1 MRLGKTPE
9 KTTYDA
15 RPNVILILAD
25 DMGFSDLGC
34 FGSEIRTPNI
44 NHMAAQGATL
54 SAMYNCARCCP
65 TRASLLTGLYPHRA
79 GVGHMGANLGSPAYQ
94 GYLSNNSVT
103 IAEVLR
109 LSGYRTLMSGK
120 WHVGGDFDARE
131 IDSWRI
137 GDLDHPTPRQ
147 RGFDEFY
154 GMVDGAS
161 SFFSPHCIL
170 RDDGR
175 VEITDNH
182 FHFTDAITDAAI
194 GMINRSMQD
203 AQPFFLY
210 LAYTAPH
217 WPLHAH
223 EEDIAVYDG
232 LYASGWDVIRAAR
245 HEELNSRNLLRDAWD
260 ISPRDVNAPPWA
272 SVSNRDWEARRMQT
286 YAAMVE
292 QMDRGIGKVMAR
304 LDALSIGNDT
314 LVMFLSDNGG
324 CAELMEEDGWAQYY
338 PRVNHDGS
346 IVTPGNRHDLQ
357 AGGKDTFMS
366 YDLPWA
372 NVSNAPFRLFKHWVH
387 EGGISTPLIV
397 RWPQGMPKRVAV
409 HEPAHVV
416 DIMPTILEATG
427 AAYPAEFGGHPVYRP
442 DGESLLSLLQG
453 ADWKREQPIY
463 WEHEGNAALR
473 MGEWKLVRR
482 HGADWELYQM
492 DEDRTELNNLA
503 RRAPTRVRRMARDW
517 QTWADDVG
525 VREWA
530 DLRGVL
536 ARIWGMDSTG

>member
-245 HEELNSRNLLRDAWD
+245 HEELNSRNLLRNAWD

-324 CAELMEEDGWAQYY
+324 CAELMEEDGWAQ
-338 PRVNHDGS
+338 
-346 IVTPGNRHDLQ
+346 
-357 AGGKDTFMS
+357 
-366 YDLPWA
+366 
-372 NVSNAPFRLFKHWVH
+372 
-387 EGGISTPLIV
+387 
-397 RWPQGMPKRVAV
+397 
-409 HEPAHVV
+409 
-416 DIMPTILEATG
+416 
-427 AAYPAEFGGHPVYRP
+427 
-442 DGESLLSLLQG
+442 
-453 ADWKREQPIY
+453 
-463 WEHEGNAALR
+463 
-473 MGEWKLVRR
+473 
-482 HGADWELYQM
+482 
-492 DEDRTELNNLA
+492 
-503 RRAPTRVRRMARDW
+503 
-517 QTWADDVG
+517 
-525 VREWA
+525 
-530 DLRGVL
+530 
-536 ARIWGMDSTG
+536 